1 MYPRKKGAQRT
12 NWTAL
17 SDPGSA
23 GEPVYWWRI
32 PLRGLTVQET
42 ITTARVRQRL
52 GDLLD
57 RIAARRD
64 EFVIARRGKP
74 LAAIVPI
81 EKLEQMERAAESEL
95 LRVLDGHARRLT
107 QEQVDELANT
117 AKHRNRRSVVVRR
130 R

>member
-1 MYPRKKGAQRT
+1 M
-12 NWTAL
+12 
-17 SDPGSA
+17 
-23 GEPVYWWRI
+23 
-32 PLRGLTVQET
+32 QET
-42 ITTARVRQRL
+42 ITTAKVRQKL

-81 EKLEQMERAAESEL
+81 EKLEQIERAAESDL

-107 QEQVDELANT
+107 LEQVDELANT
-117 AKHRNRRSVVVRR
+117 AKHRNRRGGAREGR
-130 R
+130 

>member
-1 MYPRKKGAQRT
+1 M
-12 NWTAL
+12 
-17 SDPGSA
+17 
-23 GEPVYWWRI
+23 
-32 PLRGLTVQET
+32 QET